1 MIKPQTPNIKTF
13 YKGQLIFKEDH
24 ESNVAY
30 MVRKGAVNIFR
41 TMNQKKVILD
51 CLGEGEIFGEMGILA
66 GNRRTANAEAAEFCE
81 LMVLSKPV
89 LYNLLNQCPKTIQ
102 FLTKALIRRLEK
114 TTQLIPDQVYES
126 SFLSVCQLLELYFLL
141 HQRMP
146 MEERQRIQNY
156 DLGLSYTHVCKQIKS
171 IILVSQLEIDTILKK
186 LHNLKVIEITN
197 LKSQK
202 AAFPERY
209 ITLRDPATFEEVT
222 NNLHKELQKTSFSL
236 TTEMEYVDIFEFAE
250 EVETTPEMLYKKMSH
265 GEVPETLLFVH
276 KQRGLEWAEAQDP
289 DFFKKVKKKKK
300 SVDELE
306 EIDDIVYVDNSTLK
320 QVFEK
325 LGYYK
330 LGVLMALAEDD
341 AKKKIMANL
350 SRKIAQVVE
359 KEAKGKE
366 FVDDAEAEDVQ
377 DELFTLVRSIKGAG
391 K

>member
-1 MIKPQTPNIKTF
+1 MIKPPQTTNIKSF

-41 TMNQKKVILD
+41 TMNKKKVILD
-51 CLGEGEIFGEMGILA
+51 RLGEGEIFGEMGILA
-66 GNRRTANAEAAEFCE
+66 GSRRTANAEAAEFCE

-126 SFLSVCQLLELYFLL
+126 SFLSVCQLLDLFFSL

-146 MEERQRIQNY
+146 MEERQRTQNY
-156 DLGLSYTHVCKQIKS
+156 DLGLNYNQVCKQIKS

-186 LHNLKVIEITN
+186 LHSIKVIEITS
-197 LKSQK
+197 LKCQR

-209 ITLRDPATFEEVT
+209 LTLRDPATFHEVT
-222 NNLHKELQKTSFSL
+222 QNLHKELQKTSFSL
-236 TTEMEYVDIFEFAE
+236 TTELEYVDIFQFAE
-250 EVETTPEMLYKKMSH
+250 DVGTTPEIIYKKMSH
-265 GEVPETLLFVH
+265 GEIPETLFFVH
-276 KQRGLEWAEAQDP
+276 KQRAGEWAEVQDP
-289 DFFKKVKKKKK
+289 EFFKKVRKKKKALN
-300 SVDELE
+300 ELE
-306 EIDDIVYVDNSTLK
+306 GIDDIVYVDNATLK

-330 LGVLMALAEDD
+330 LGVLLTIAEDD

-350 SRKIAQVVE
+350 SRKIAEVVE
-359 KEAKGKE
+359 KEAQGKE
-366 FVDDAEAEDVQ
+366 FVDEAEAEDLQ
-377 DELFTLVRSIKGAG
+377 EELFDLVRAIKGA
-391 K
+391 